1 MKLIVQPDAG
11 IAPIVTAIKQAKKSI
26 NVLIFRLDR
35 SEIAHALEAAVAR
48 GVRVRA
54 LTAHANR
61 GGTKSLRKLE
71 MELLAAGV
79 TVSRTADD
87 LVRYHGKMM
96 IVDDKILHL
105 YGFNLTS
112 LDMLKSRSF
121 GIITKNERLVNE
133 ATKLFMADFDRL
145 PYIPGYERFVVSPE
159 NARERLS
166 KFISGARRQLLIY
179 DPQVSD
185 DAMLRL
191 ITERIKAGVDV
202 RIIGH
207 VESKWNIRSEK
218 HPSKRLHIRA
228 FIRDGERAFVGSQS
242 LRRIELEKRRE
253 VGVIVTDRSIVNEM
267 FEIFEADWDQTEI
280 GRKEL
285 KKAEKAEKNGK
296 GEKAEKNGKGEKAE
310 KNGKGEKA
318 PKRVLKLVKKAS

>member
-191 ITERIKAGVDV
+191 ITERTKAGVDV
-202 RIIGH
+202 RVIGR
-207 VESKWNIRSEK
+207 VESKWNVRSEK

-228 FIRDGERAFVGSQS
+228 IIRDGERAFVGSQS
-242 LRRIELEKRRE
+242 LRRLELEKRRE
-253 VGVIVTDRSIVNEM
+253 VGVIVTDQAIVNEM
-267 FEIFEADWDQTEI
+267 LEIFETDWAQTDI

-285 KKAEKAEKNGK
+285 KKAEKAEKNGD
-296 GEKAEKNGKGEKAE
+296 GEKKGTAERNGRAEKNGKGEKT
-310 KNGKGEKA
+310 G
-318 PKRVLKLVKKAS
+318 KRVLKLVKKAS

>member
-11 IAPIVTAIKQAKKSI
+11 IAPIVNAIKQAKRSI
-26 NVLIFRLDR
+26 NILIFRLDR
-35 SEIAHALEAAVAR
+35 AEIAHALAAAVSR

-71 MELLAAGV
+71 MQLLAAGI

-96 IVDDKILHL
+96 IVDNKVLHV
-105 YGFNLTS
+105 YGFNFTG

-121 GIITKNERLVNE
+121 GVISKNNKLVNE

-145 PYIPGYERFVVSPE
+145 TYTPGYERLVVSPE
-159 NARERLS
+159 NARERLGR
-166 KFISGARRQLLIY
+166 FISGARRQLVIY

-185 DAMLRL
+185 DAILRL

-202 RIIGH
+202 RILGR
-207 VESKWNIRSEK
+207 VEAKWNVTSEK
-218 HPSKRLHIRA
+218 FPGKRLHIRA
-228 FIRDGERAFVGSQS
+228 IIRDGKRAFVGSQS
-242 LRRIELEKRRE
+242 LRRLELDKRRE
-253 VGVIVTDRSIVNEM
+253 VGVIVTDASVVAQM
-267 FEIFEADWDQTEI
+267 QEIFEKDWAQTES
-280 GRKEL
+280 GRKSL
-285 KKAEKAEKNGK
+285 KKAEKAEKR
-296 GEKAEKNGKGEKAE
+296 E
-310 KNGKGEKA
+310 
-318 PKRVLKLVKKAS
+318 LKLVKAS